1 MKTRRTTNL
10 SAAIL
15 IPLFVWT
22 LASTGKPAWAS
33 CRVHNISLE
42 RKGGLTRLSVHA
54 NKAFEFVH
62 STEEAKDGRPYRV
75 IIDCKDALFDLPQKN
90 FQEGLPSGIIQAIR
104 TSQFQAVPERIVR
117 VVLDLKGPAD
127 YKLIDTEEKNKATVA
142 IVADQ
147 DSDFPMWMAV
157 TQKVEGS
164 RALSSTS
171 DKQASQSAF
180 RTEVQEQRKT
190 TAVEGPVVSKQAP
203 VRRRI
208 TRSSA
213 PAGPFPKEES
223 TLQTDTEKSRK
234 QKVSLA
240 TVKPH
245 GDRTFKRMRITLSR
259 IPLGPFP
266 LEEVVA
272 GATAQDEVNLAEA
285 GRRESA
291 SDQSAGTVVGG
302 ISKLLG
308 PESVVARETQMVP
321 ESLTVSHE
329 MQQTELHLV
338 PQRQPAVYD
347 PGRQRDP
354 FVPLT
359 DRQDMTFGAVP
370 LPLFENLKLVGILRD
385 QEGNRALLEDKMGF
399 GHILMRGDRIRDGYV
414 ISVGE
419 DAATF
424 HVEEYGGYRVV
435 VLELYKEY

>member
-1 MKTRRTTNL
+1 MKTLRTTNL
-10 SAAIL
+10 CAAIL
-15 IPLFVWT
+15 VPFFVWT
-22 LASTGKPAWAS
+22 LASTSKPAWAS

-62 STEEAKDGRPYRV
+62 STEEAKDGKPYRV

-90 FQEGLPSGIIQAIR
+90 FQDGLPSGIIQAIR
-104 TSQFQAVPERIVR
+104 TSQFQVVPERIVR
-117 VVLDLKGPAD
+117 VVVDLKGPAD

-147 DSDFPMWMAV
+147 DSDFPVWMAV
-157 TQKVEGS
+157 TEGV
-164 RALSSTS
+164 RGPRGLSSTS
-171 DKQASQSAF
+171 HEQASQSAF
-180 RTEVQEQRKT
+180 RTEVQKQQK
-190 TAVEGPVVSKQAP
+190 TAVEGRVVSKQAP

-208 TRSSA
+208 SRSSV

-223 TLQTDTEKSRK
+223 TPQIDTEKSKK

-266 LEEVVA
+266 LEGVVA
-272 GATAQDEVNLAEA
+272 GATAQDMVNLADA
-285 GRRESA
+285 GRPQSGSR
-291 SDQSAGTVVGG
+291 QSAGTVVGG
-302 ISKLLG
+302 IGKLLG
-308 PESVVARETQMVP
+308 PESVVASETQMVP
-321 ESLTVSHE
+321 ESLTVPHGL
-329 MQQTELHLV
+329 QQTELHLV
-338 PQRQPAVYD
+338 PQRQPARYD

-359 DRQDMTFGAVP
+359 DRQDMTFGVVP
-370 LPLFENLKLVGILRD
+370 LPLFENLKLVGILKD
-385 QEGNRALLEDKMGF
+385 EEGNRALLEDKMGF
-399 GHILMRGDRIRDGYV
+399 GHILMSGDRIRDGYV

-419 DAATF
+419 DSATF